1 MPSGLNLKLPP
12 AGVRPLAALLV
23 VVLAILLPVASCG
36 DEEPVAISER
46 TLRVRL
52 DEYRVVPQN
61 VRVHE
66 GRLRI
71 VATNVGRL
79 THNLKVVK
87 QDEDDLEEQPV
98 EIDGTRTAQ
107 PNESAAITFQHLA
120 AGEYRMICSIANH
133 DDLGQYGRLIVEKG

>member
-1 MPSGLNLKLPP
+1 MPTRMDWKPIVMLLF
-12 AGVRPLAALLV
+12 VAAAV
-23 VVLAILLPVASCG
+23 LLPVASCG
-36 DEEPVAISER
+36 EEDPVAIEER

-52 DEYRVVPQN
+52 DEYRIVPQN
-61 VRVHE
+61 VRVRE

-79 THNLKVVK
+79 THNLEVVK
-87 QDEDDLEEQPV
+87 QDEDDLEERPI

-107 PNESAAITFQHLA
+107 PNESAAVTLPHLP

-133 DDLGQYGRLIVEKG
+133 DDLGQYGRLIVEEG

>member
-1 MPSGLNLKLPP
+1 MPS
-12 AGVRPLAALLV
+12 AVRPKPLFLLLLV
-23 VVLAILLPVASCG
+23 VLAVLLPVASCS
-36 DEEPVAISER
+36 DEEPVAISDR

-52 DEYRVVPQN
+52 DEYRITPQN
-61 VRVHE
+61 ARVRE

-87 QDEDDLEEQPV
+87 QDEDDLEEAPE

-107 PNESAAITFQHLA
+107 PNESAAITFEALP
-120 AGEYRMICSIANH
+120 AGEYRMICTIANH